1 MQSTPTT
8 LEEILARHEWI
19 STFTHPPDVAFLLR
33 TNDAPSPLQSAGLK
47 TSLESAK
54 TALAELQSD
63 LDLLHNATAVLQSQM
78 SRLQSFED
86 GYKAALSPIRRIP
99 PEITMEILRR
109 SWEHDN
115 LGSCFPGR
123 HVSGFNV
130 FTVQEGP
137 WHLGQVCRLW
147 RNIIETLCPELWAAV
162 AVDIPLRF
170 MRRASLKTDALVEM
184 LRVVLERSRNY
195 PLDFYLELCDA
206 EAGALQTKVMER
218 CFHMLVAHSKRW
230 RAIEI
235 VIPPALLPQLSLIR
249 GKTDCL
255 RDIYIYCSRAD
266 PQSGDIHAFE
276 IAPKLEKLYFKGLPP
291 EANIHF
297 PVDNLVSFSDE
308 RPFAG
313 DRWTPKCLDII
324 KSAPKLRSFSY
335 NDYGIDPISAPFSIP
350 DVMSRSVEELSA
362 SSPSFMRSL
371 VLPSLKGFTLTT
383 GYHILQMGH
392 ELIKCP
398 VDALSS
404 LHEMLVQSQCFLTR
418 LHLIDV
424 VLNDDLANIIRLVPG
439 LQDFV
444 IKFHEWEDEYDPIM
458 VSLVTQLSETNLVD
472 GSLQHTTVPSL
483 QELGIYLYSL
493 HYTHVSF
500 IDSTFVDMVASRVRR
515 PPDARR
521 LARLDLLVRGSGWSY
536 EINEVA
542 LNRLRGEGLELHFSR
557 NDEDPG
563 IDSDE

>member
-1 MQSTPTT
+1 MQSTPTA

-33 TNDAPSPLQSAGLK
+33 TNDVPSPLQSTGLK
-47 TSLESAK
+47 ASLESLK

-99 PEITMEILRR
+99 LEITMEILRL

-147 RNIIETLCPELWAAV
+147 RNIIEILCPELWAAV

-170 MRRASLKTDALVEM
+170 VRRASLKTDALVEM

-195 PLDFYLELCDA
+195 PPDFYLELYDD
-206 EAGALQTKVMER
+206 EVGALQTKVMER
-218 CFHMLVAHSKRW
+218 CFHILVAHSKRW

-291 EANIHF
+291 EVNIHF

-313 DRWTPKCLDII
+313 DRWTPKYLDII
-324 KSAPKLRSFSY
+324 RSAPKLRSFSY
-335 NDYGIDPISAPFSIP
+335 NDYGIDPISTPFSAP
-350 DVMSRSVEELSA
+350 GVMSRSVEELSV

-383 GYHILQMGH
+383 GYHILRTGH

-398 VDALSS
+398 VDALSA

-424 VLNDDLANIIRLVPG
+424 VLNDDLANIIRLMPG
-439 LQDFV
+439 LRDFV
-444 IKFHEWEDEYDPIM
+444 IKFHEWEDDYDPIM

-500 IDSTFVDMVASRVRR
+500 IDSTFVDMVASRVRCR
-515 PPDARR
+515 SDARR

-542 LNRLRGEGLELHFSR
+542 LNSLRGEGLELHFSR
-557 NDEDPG
+557 NDGDPG
-563 IDSDE
+563 TDSDE